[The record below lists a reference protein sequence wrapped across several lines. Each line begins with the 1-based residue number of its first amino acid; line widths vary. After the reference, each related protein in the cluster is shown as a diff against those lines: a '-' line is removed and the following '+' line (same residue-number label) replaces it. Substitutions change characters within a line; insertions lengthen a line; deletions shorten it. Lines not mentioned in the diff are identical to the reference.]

1 MVVRDSGN
9 PPTGCPSRSGREA
22 VCSRFRVS
30 IPAHA
35 DAPHAHT
42 TSPVNVRLIC
52 VPLSF
57 CALSTTVFTHAVW
70 EVQHVDEIG
79 YLANRTAPLTGVRG
93 LFIDVGTHI
102 GW

>member
-1 MVVRDSGN
+1 MSLR
-9 PPTGCPSRSGREA
+9 
-22 VCSRFRVS
+22 
-30 IPAHA
+30 PA
-35 DAPHAHT
+35 
-42 TSPVNVRLIC
+42 
-52 VPLSF
+52 F
-57 CALSTTVFTHAVW
+57 CALSTSVFTHAVW

>member
-1 MVVRDSGN
+1 M
-9 PPTGCPSRSGREA
+9 
-22 VCSRFRVS
+22 
-30 IPAHA
+30 
-35 DAPHAHT
+35 
-42 TSPVNVRLIC
+42 
-52 VPLSF
+52 
-57 CALSTTVFTHAVW
+57 FTHAVW